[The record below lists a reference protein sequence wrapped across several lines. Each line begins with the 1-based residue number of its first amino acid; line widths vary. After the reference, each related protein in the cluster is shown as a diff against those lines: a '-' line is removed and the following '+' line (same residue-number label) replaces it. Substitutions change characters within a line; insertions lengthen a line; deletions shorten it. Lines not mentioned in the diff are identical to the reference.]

1 MRTSV
6 FECVRV
12 LLFDQRYFWIVASLV
27 VLGDAILTQLIIR
40 FVPYTEIDWE
50 TYMVHIDLYL
60 KGERNYAN
68 ITGPTGPLVY
78 PAGHVHIHH
87 ILHRITDAGRNIA
100 RAQQIYGALY
110 VLSVSLVCA
119 IYKKAKVPNWTLLL
133 LPLSKRLHS
142 IFALRLFNDCWSVVF
157 MQAAILAF
165 QSAWDDLGVLLF
177 SLALS
182 VKMSAILYL
191 PGLLVILFKRHGSAI
206 TIRHILVLALTQ
218 IVLARSFLENPTS
231 YFQNAFDLSR
241 IFLYKWTVNWRF
253 VDERTF
259 LSSAWAKGLLLGHVT
274 VLIAFG
280 LFRWCRSD
288 GGVAGVLVRGFRRPT
303 LPAGLAP
310 VGPDYVATVL
320 MTSNLIGIVFARSLH
335 YQFYSWYSQQLP
347 LLTQRTKFPFVVQ
360 MAIMG
365 AIEYAWNV
373 YPSTP
378 FSSGLLLVAN
388 SLMLLGIWFGY
399 PEGNISAK

>member
-6 FECVRV
+6 FECIRL
-12 LLFDQRYFWIVASLV
+12 LLFDQRYFWIVAFLV

-50 TYMVHIDLYL
+50 TYMVHIDLTL
-60 KGERNYAN
+60 KGERDYAN

-100 RAQQIYGALY
+100 RAQQIYGGLY
-110 VLSVSLVCA
+110 VLSVLLVCA
-119 IYKKAKVPNWTLLL
+119 IYKKAKLPNWTLLL

-142 IFALRLFNDCWSVVF
+142 IFVLRLFNDCWSVVF
-157 MQAAILAF
+157 LQATILAF
-165 QSAWDDLGVLLF
+165 QSDWNEVGVLLF

-191 PGLLVILFKRHGSAI
+191 PGLLVILFKRHGSAR
-206 TIRHILVLALTQ
+206 TIRHIVVMALAQ
-218 IVLARSFLENPTS
+218 IFIARSFLENPTS
-231 YFQNAFDLSR
+231 YFQGAFDLSR
-241 IFLYKWTVNWRF
+241 VFLYKWTVNWRF

-274 VLIAFG
+274 VLITFG
-280 LFRWCRSD
+280 LFRWCRRD
-288 GGVAGVLVRGFRRPT
+288 GGVARVLMRGWLKPSRPAS
-303 LPAGLAP
+303 LVP
-310 VGPDYVATVL
+310 VDPDYIATVL
-320 MTSNLIGIVFARSLH
+320 MTSNLIGIMFARSLH

-347 LLTQRTKFPFVVQ
+347 FLTQRTKFPFILQ

-365 AIEYAWNV
+365 AVEYAWNV

-378 FSSGLLLVAN
+378 FSSGLLLAAN

-399 PEGNISAK
+399 PEGKMSQH